1 MDAYGVL
8 RIVGAAEMKNH
19 DKRVSDFHVSIT
31 VYSTGST
38 SEFNVSMTFVMK
50 DIRQRYGYSD
60 KFLVQEGCE
69 ERSMITMTENYYM
82 TEEAWKKMIQNV
94 LEGYRKM
101 PLVRDNPN

>member
-19 DKRVSDFHVSIT
+19 DKRVSDFRVSIN

-38 SEFNVSMTFVMK
+38 SGVNVSMTFVMK
-50 DIRQRYGYSD
+50 EIRKRFGYTE

-69 ERSMITMTENYYM
+69 
-82 TEEAWKKMIQNV
+82 
-94 LEGYRKM
+94 
-101 PLVRDNPN
+101 